1 MASESEPAQS
11 FQADPAR
18 LRAVVSEERGVVVCE
33 RCEIAERPLA
43 RLRGLLG
50 RSGLEPGAGLLLR
63 PSNSIH
69 TCFMRFPID
78 AVFLDVELRV
88 LRVRSE
94 LRPWRVAWERGSR
107 AVLELAA
114 GEAERRGV
122 RPAERL
128 RLANPHE

>member
-1 MASESEPAQS
+1 MASELEPAQS

-18 LRAVVSEERGVVVCE
+18 LRTVVSDDRAVAVCE
-33 RCEIAERPLA
+33 RCEIAERPA
-43 RLRGLLG
+43 HRLRGLLG

-78 AVFLDVELRV
+78 AVFLDAELRV

-94 LRPWRVAWERGSR
+94 LRPWRAAWARGSR

-122 RPAERL
+122 RPGERL
-128 RLANPHE
+128 RLAPAG